1 MLVKPLDLR
10 CFLGYVGDM
19 KAPKVI
25 PSSVEIENAGPRRI
39 VWYRIDTGVIGQN
52 QEPIIWEVEYE
63 LLRTE
68 NGEVATNLR
77 VMANEDGR
85 DGGLSARV
93 LRSVSVDVHKKFPPR
108 NDEASLQNFRN
119 GDMFSLA
126 GIESVRPGRAGRD
139 PEFLARLARRYVEA
153 INAGDRRPIQTL
165 SQWLESIDLPLA
177 DETIRGLLKQ
187 ARNSGLLTD
196 PPRKGVAGGELTE
209 KAYIVLR
216 DARPEFRPNG

>member
-1 MLVKPLDLR
+1 
-10 CFLGYVGDM
+10 M

-25 PSSVEIENAGPRRI
+25 PSSVEIQNDGPRSF
-39 VWYRIDTGVIGQN
+39 VSYRIDTGVIGQN
-52 QEPIIWEVEYE
+52 HEPIFWEVAYE

-77 VMANEDGR
+77 VMAGEDGR

-108 NDEASLQNFRN
+108 NDEASVQNPSSA
-119 GDMFSLA
+119 DMFSLA
-126 GIESVRPGRAGRD
+126 GIESVRPGRAGR
-139 PEFLARLARRYVEA
+139 EHGFTAHLASRYVEA
-153 INAGDRRPIQTL
+153 IKAGDRRPIRTL

-187 ARNSGLLTD
+187 ARNSGLLTN

-216 DARPEFRPNG
+216 DARPEFRPNV